1 MVIESSGKQISCKEA
16 LYAFTVISKSLLFL
30 VLAHNEEEKKKKK
43 KKKHSH

>member
-1 MVIESSGKQISCKEA
+1 MVIESGKQISCKEA

-30 VLAHNEEEKKKKK
+30 VLAHNEEKKK